1 MELRAMRTSATGST
15 TRKKLSGSNDIFE
28 KCRNFTR
35 PKVIE
40 AAISAINKY
49 GSGCSGS
56 RLLNGTLDLHVSL
69 EHELAAFMKK
79 EAAVIFGTGFQA
91 NYAALS
97 ALTEKG

>member
-1 MELRAMRTSATGST
+1 MF
-15 TRKKLSGSNDIFE
+15 GSNDYLDLI
-28 KCRNFTR
+28 TH

-79 EAAVIFGTGFQA
+79 EAAVISGRAFKRIMRRFRR
-91 NYAALS
+91 
-97 ALTEKG
+97 